1 MNQEAAKRIVAVQ
14 DAALVDEEYQNLLE
28 EHEVLSPRFLRALE
42 EMEPRHR
49 DAVMDYMGLGI
60 AMHLRLL
67 EMACLWGENI

>member
-14 DAALVDEEYQNLLE
+14 DAALVDEEYQNLLV